1 MTARSARGRRWLRR
15 TAISLAIVAGVLL
28 VPAAT
33 AAQRG
38 PEQARPGIPKTDQ
51 QKSGEAIFQ
60 QNCTLCH
67 VFSGDKKRF
76 NVQSSTELVGLYKR
90 PTITDEAVRGLIAAG
105 LQGRMPSFRHTLAAW
120 ELDDLIAYLR
130 IR

>member
-1 MTARSARGRRWLRR
+1 MRFPYQVICL
-15 TAISLAIVAGVLL
+15 VLL
-28 VPAAT
+28 AVFGWLPAAPR
-33 AAQRG
+33 AQG
-38 PEQARPGIPKTDQ
+38 AGTPSTPGVPKTDQ

-76 NVQSSTELVGLYKR
+76 NVQSSTELIGLYKR
-90 PTITDEAVRGLIAAG
+90 PTVTDEAVRTLILVG
-105 LQGRMPSFRHTLAAW
+105 MPGRMPSFRYTLAAR
-120 ELDDLIAYLR
+120 EIDDLIAYLR

>member
-1 MTARSARGRRWLRR
+1 MRVLCRVMWL
-15 TAISLAIVAGVLL
+15 ASIAAL
-28 VPAAT
+28 VWMSPAAR
-33 AAQRG
+33 AQG
-38 PEQARPGIPKTDQ
+38 PGTSGTPGVPKTDQ

-76 NVQSSTELVGLYKR
+76 NVQSSTELIGLFKR
-90 PTITDEAVRGLIAAG
+90 PTITDEAVRTLILG
-105 LQGRMPSFRHTLAAW
+105 GMPGRMPAFRYTLAPRDV
-120 ELDDLIAYLR
+120 DDLIAYLR